1 MLSWRVASP
10 ALKNRCFSEQT
21 SRGTGE
27 KEGALEKVSLQEV
40 TEVTETSGLPR
51 AQVGRKARIFM
62 PARHA
67 MQSGSHN
74 TRTWRLE
81 FENQERWENPLM
93 GWASSGDPLSN
104 VTISFDSKEQA
115 VAFAIKNGFTYEVME
130 PKQPKFRL
138 KSYGENFSWDKRT
151 RVTSK

>member
-1 MLSWRVASP
+1 
-10 ALKNRCFSEQT
+10 
-21 SRGTGE
+21 
-27 KEGALEKVSLQEV
+27 
-40 TEVTETSGLPR
+40 
-51 AQVGRKARIFM
+51 M